1 MYIMIC
7 APLFM
12 PIGYLLL
19 VGRYDSDNTKSR
31 SSLQAAQGKAGPVA
45 AAANALRPLLRCACV
60 SEEGK

>member
-1 MYIMIC
+1 LDIC
-7 APLFM
+7 
-12 PIGYLLL
+12 YLL